1 MTLKKLLQE
10 NIHPITGWKVN
21 DKKYSTKSKKENEI
35 RKYYRENYDL
45 DGDKMAN

>member
-1 MTLKKLLQE
+1 MRLKELLEE

-35 RKYYRENYDL
+35 RKYHRENDDL
-45 DGDKMAN
+45 DGNKMAY

>member
-1 MTLKKLLQE
+1 MRLKKLLEE

-35 RKYYRENYDL
+35 RKYHRENYDV
-45 DGDKMAN
+45 DWDKMAY

>member
-1 MTLKKLLQE
+1 MTLIELLEE

-35 RKYYRENYDL
+35 RKYHRENYDL
-45 DGDKMAN
+45 DGNKMAY